1 MRIHMMAVGGT
12 GMGALAG
19 LLKAQGHDV
28 TGCDTVLYPPMSE
41 AIARYGI
48 PVEAG
53 YDPGHLQRLRP
64 DLLVIGN
71 SIHADNPEAQAALAD
86 GVPYCSM
93 AEAVRRFAVE
103 GRKSLVVA
111 GTHGK
116 TTTTAL
122 AGWLLESAAMRPNL
136 LVGGIVKGW
145 EASFRWGDGTWTV
158 LEGDEYETAFF
169 DKGPKFLHYA
179 PSILILN
186 NIEMDH
192 LDNFAD
198 LSALE
203 TAFVRLF
210 GVVNPGGTVLAGTES
225 PSVARLL
232 PQVGRRTTTFGLG
245 GGEDWTATDVTYS
258 EQGTRFFL
266 FHSGRRLGAFT
277 SPLHGP
283 HNLRNTLAALAASLE
298 AGAELEALKEGLASF
313 PGVRRRQ
320 EVLHAGRCW
329 AVVDDFAHH
338 PTALRE
344 TLKALRQRFPGRR
357 VTACFEPRS
366 YTCQTALHQGELPGA
381 LSLADEVWIGP
392 LPAPGRIPSG
402 SRLDV
407 ERVVRDIESL
417 GRKARA
423 LASAEEYE
431 REFEAGA
438 LEPGLVA
445 FFSSGAFH
453 GLPQKLA
460 GRLALLDE
468 PVCGGKGIQ

>member
-19 LLKAQGHDV
+19 VLKAQGHDV
-28 TGCDTVLYPPMSE
+28 SGCDTALYPPMSE

-53 YDPGHLQRLRP
+53 YDPEHLMRLHP

-86 GVPYCSM
+86 GMPYCSM
-93 AEAVRRFAVE
+93 AEAVRRFMVE
-103 GRKSLVVA
+103 GRRSLVVA

-122 AGWLLESAAMRPNL
+122 AGWLLESADLRPNL

-145 EASFRWGDGTWTV
+145 ESSFRWGGGAWSV

-169 DKGPKFLHYA
+169 DKGPKFLHYE

-198 LSALE
+198 LGSLE

-210 GVVNPGGTVLAGTES
+210 GSVKPDGVVLAGTES

-232 PQVGRRTTTFGLG
+232 PQAGRRRVTFGLG
-245 GGEDWTATDVTYS
+245 GGEDWTATDVIYG
-258 EQGTRFFL
+258 EGGTRFVL
-266 FHSGRRLGAFT
+266 LHSERRLCEFA

-283 HNLRNTLAALAASLE
+283 HNLRNTVAALAAALE
-298 AGAELEALKEGLASF
+298 AGAELEVLRDGLACF

-320 EVLHAGRCW
+320 EVLHAGPRW

-366 YTCQTALHQGELPGA
+366 FTCQTALHQEELPAA
-381 LSLADEVWIGP
+381 LSLADEIWIGP
-392 LPAPGRIPSG
+392 LHASARIPAE
-402 SRLDV
+402 SRLDLD
-407 ERVVRDIESL
+407 RVIRDLRAL

-423 LASAEEYE
+423 VHSAAEYE
-431 REFEAGA
+431 RAFEAEA

-453 GLPQKLA
+453 GLPQMLA
-460 GRLALLDE
+460 GILGSRDG
-468 PVCGGKGIQ
+468 P